1 MEPLFSLKFFL
12 AIVVCSWAFIRV
24 VGLWLEKYNISPKFW
39 GGVPCVISF
48 APFWVGFTLGVCWKI
63 SLCSDDIMV
72 RFGEMMGMFK
82 RTTKSLVSLGLGFG
96 GKWELVVVCAGFC
109 GFYSWSLEI
118 IDCGFRLCV
127 FCARINSSFW
137 LSSSSAW
144 FHYIT
149 AKIFITNDTLLAKR
163 QCSRVAINSSSLAV
177 LHQQKFL
184 CQAPHTS
191 LHVTHYISACCIS
204 SYGQISSDTP
214 ALVDESDHQPEVEKC
229 AKIIIFKLL

>member
-1 MEPLFSLKFFL
+1 MLFHLLLF
-12 AIVVCSWAFIRV
+12 
-24 VGLWLEKYNISPKFW
+24 GLGSHW
-39 GGVPCVISF
+39 GCVEIYHC
-48 APFWVGFTLGVCWKI
+48 VQMILGFGLVKV
-63 SLCSDDIMV
+63 MA
-72 RFGEMMGMFK
+72 MFK

-118 IDCGFRLCV
+118 IDCGVRLCV

-177 LHQQKFL
+177 LHQQRFL
-184 CQAPHTS
+184 CQAPRTS
-191 LHVTHYISACCIS
+191 FHVTHYTSACCIS

-229 AKIIIFKLL
+229 TKISIFKLL